1 MALISALVDDFNDS
15 VVDPAKWPNSFGTYA
30 EVGGRARVTCDTG
43 FNAYSSGLLYTLAE
57 SAVYLR
63 GYPPAAGGATTEAW
77 AQILIK
83 SDVGGTDL
91 GFELR
96 ALTGEL
102 VMFSR
107 AGYFDAAAVNIPYSA
122 TDHAWLR
129 VRETGG
135 TTYWDT
141 SPDAATWTN
150 RRTLAS
156 PAWVSATDL
165 EFQLIAHRS
174 DGTPDYAEFDNVN
187 IAGTIVALDIATE
200 TDAAQAI
207 GAAKSRAL
215 PAATETETVQPL
227 GRSKQR
233 ALPVATATDAAQA
246 LGSKKTAALN
256 ASSETDTGITLGRS
270 KQRTLGVATAAEAA
284 QPLGRRKTLPLTPAA
299 GIEAGVD
306 LGARKTRSLTLAAET
321 DTAAAL
327 GVHVGLDDIDVTVGQ
342 PYSPWSAGQPQ
353 GASWPVGAPH

>member
-1 MALISALVDDFNDS
+1 MALISALVDDFNDGI
-15 VVDPAKWPNSFGTYA
+15 VDPAKWPDSFGTYS
-30 EVGGRARVTCDTG
+30 EVGGRARVACNTG
-43 FNAYSSGLLYTLAE
+43 FNAYSSALAYTLAG
-57 SAVYLR
+57 SSVYLR

-96 ALTGEL
+96 AITGEL

-107 AGYFDAAAVNIPYSA
+107 TGFFDAGAVNIPYDPA
-122 TDHAWLR
+122 AHAWLR

-174 DGTPDYAEFDNVN
+174 DGTPDFAEFDNVN
-187 IAGTIVALDIATE
+187 VTGTIVALGTAVETNTAQPLGRTKTRALGIATE
-200 TDAAQAI
+200 TDT
-207 GAAKSRAL
+207 AL
-215 PAATETETVQPL
+215 PLAVKIRYPITDVQ
-227 GRSKQR
+227 
-233 ALPVATATDAAQA
+233 AHETDA
-246 LGSKKTAALN
+246 GWAA
-256 ASSETDTGITLGRS
+256 ASIPGRWN
-270 KQRTLGVATAAEAA
+270 
-284 QPLGRRKTLPLTPAA
+284 
-299 GIEAGVD
+299 
-306 LGARKTRSLTLAAET
+306 AAET
-321 DTAAAL
+321 P
-327 GVHVGLDDIDVTVGQ
+327 GSWDVKEG
-342 PYSPWSAGQPQ
+342 P
-353 GASWPVGAPH
+353 